1 MKKLIFPLIFLLSV
15 NMTFAQ
21 NKNQTVDVKKHEVK
35 INGLLLAVST
45 SIDLSYEYVKNQ
57 STGFGVSVLY
67 NIRDKAFPMSRFAI
81 TPFYRVYFF
90 SKKDYGANGL
100 FVEGFAKMAMV
111 KNDIY
116 HYDNDAYKNRS
127 VYVEENE
134 VEHKTG
140 VNTAIGIS
148 IGKKWVNKANWSLE
162 IFAGMGA
169 TISSPNN
176 VDGLSRIGINIGKRF

>member
-1 MKKLIFPLIFLLSV
+1 MKKLILPFLFLFLV
-15 NMTFAQ
+15 NVTFAQ
-21 NKNQTVDVKKHEVK
+21 NENQRTDIKKHEVK

-67 NIRDKAFPMSRFAI
+67 NIRDKAFPISRFAV

-100 FVEGFAKMAMV
+100 FVEGFVKMAMV
-111 KNDIY
+111 KNKIYHDDDIY
-116 HYDNDAYKNRS
+116 QNRS

-134 VEHKTG
+134 VEYKTG
-140 VNTAIGIS
+140 FNTAIGIS
-148 IGKKWVNKANWSLE
+148 IGKKWVNKADWSLE

-169 TISSPNN
+169 TISSPNS
-176 VDGLSRIGINIGKRF
+176 VEGLPRIGVNIGKRF